1 MTLRDGCAYLAA
13 QGGRVAGSAIFSP
26 PYRFTALAILAS
38 YLAIRALWA
47 PRRACEILGP
57 IRKKFTSTPRSPS
70 GGAFGSGSISLS
82 GKFITRPNLAGS
94 GSNDPETSPKVS
106 FRAYLRRIP
115 TLNFAR

>member
-13 QGGRVAGSAIFSP
+13 RGGRVAGSAIFSP

-70 GGAFGSGSISLS
+70 GGGVWIGVNIIIGEIHNPAKFGGMWL
-82 GKFITRPNLAGS
+82 K
-94 GSNDPETSPKVS
+94 
-106 FRAYLRRIP
+106 
-115 TLNFAR
+115 